1 MSEKFSPEVEA
12 LVEIIGI
19 KCGLVIPNMS
29 GANSD
34 GFFDFDPPLED
45 LPVDVDVKLDE
56 LGDLEHIVKPYII
69 EPVKRKLGEIL
80 KKEVKELVEKMMHKE
95 IPGLDALT

>member
-1 MSEKFSPEVEA
+1 
-12 LVEIIGI
+12 
-19 KCGLVIPNMS
+19 
-29 GANSD
+29 
-34 GFFDFDPPLED
+34 
-45 LPVDVDVKLDE
+45 VKLDE
-56 LGDLEHIVKPYII
+56 LGDLERIVKPYII

>member
-1 MSEKFSPEVEA
+1 MVRFDSCLLLKLLQKLKILS
-12 LVEIIGI
+12 L
-19 KCGLVIPNMS
+19 
-29 GANSD
+29 

>member
-1 MSEKFSPEVEA
+1 MVRFDCCLLKSLQKLKVLS
-12 LVEIIGI
+12 L
-19 KCGLVIPNMS
+19 
-29 GANSD
+29 